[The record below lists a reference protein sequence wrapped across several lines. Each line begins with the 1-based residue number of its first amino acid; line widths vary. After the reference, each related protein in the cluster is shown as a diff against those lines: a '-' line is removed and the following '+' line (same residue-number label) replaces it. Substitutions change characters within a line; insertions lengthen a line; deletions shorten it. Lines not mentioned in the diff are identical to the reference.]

1 MDTLLRK
8 SWFRLLLV
16 TAALVAVMVFYPF
29 ADVDKLREGMTKA
42 LQASTLLFAVCSAIS
57 LAVFNN
63 YVNGLKDAALKRIT
77 DVRGI
82 IEKLYDEFHDS
93 EDEDL
98 QEIVNCYLLPLLSFS
113 TPQWLDFDPLK
124 PVLERIV
131 APLTRLHERNPAIV
145 PRYFLRLEDE
155 INELGI
161 LYIRRIIS
169 DLHTRTIEGAFHLVC
184 VGIIGIFVIAIL
196 PIGFT
201 LNFIAVATAT
211 AIAVLAILE
220 LLLLISYIR
229 QEAREELPNDSDVN
243 SDVEGS
249 GEVEEET

>member
-1 MDTLLRK
+1 M
-8 SWFRLLLV
+8 
-16 TAALVAVMVFYPF
+16 LVATALLAVTVFYQF

-42 LQASTLLFAVCSAIS
+42 LQASTLLFAVCTAIS

-63 YVNGLKDAALKRIT
+63 YVKGLKDSALKRIT

-93 EDEDL
+93 EDEDI
-98 QEIVNCYLLPLLSFS
+98 QEIVDDYLLPLLSFS

-124 PVLERIV
+124 PVLERISE
-131 APLTRLHERNPAIV
+131 PLTRLHERNPTIL

-169 DLHTRTIEGAFHLVC
+169 ELHTRTILGAFHLIC
-184 VGIIGIFVIAIL
+184 VGIIGIFVVAIL
-196 PIGFT
+196 PISFT

-229 QEAREELPNDSDVN
+229 QEAREELPSYSDLDSDIEDSSVR
-243 SDVEGS
+243 
-249 GEVEEET
+249 EET